1 MPIYVDQARNPFRG
15 MLMCHM
21 VADTLDELHAMAAA
35 IGMPRR
41 AYQPRSFPHYD
52 VPLDRRARALALGA
66 IEVDRR
72 GIVAVMRRLRADP
85 AFMTAARAAE
95 ADHRDKFAPPVI

>member
-66 IEVDRR
+66 VEVDRR

-85 AFMTAARAAE
+85 AFLAAAGAAE
-95 ADHRDKFAPPVI
+95 EAHRRLYGRP

>member
-1 MPIYVDQARNPFRG
+1 MPVYVDQARNPFRG

-21 VADTLDELHAMAAA
+21 VADTMDELHAMAAA

-52 VPLDRRARALALGA
+52 VPLDRRAYAVALGA
-66 IEVDRR
+66 VEVDRR

-85 AFMTAARAAE
+85 AFLASAPEAR
-95 ADHRDKFAPPVI
+95 R